1 MSVNNT
7 AWKAFKYG
15 VFSGPY
21 FPVFGLNTEIYE
33 VNGLNT
39 GNSGPEKTPYDDEN
53 YDENNE
59 QQQIS

>member
-1 MSVNNT
+1 MKSVEIQT
-7 AWKAFKYG
+7 
-15 VFSGPY
+15 FSGPY